1 VSEPNNNDWLER
13 ELARQMKPARAPESL
28 WGRIESG
35 RSGAPGSRRSSLQAA
50 ARQTGWILWP
60 AVALVLFL
68 ASGDL
73 LWEIGKARASM
84 APLTEQDLSSLTDVS
99 ACDIRSTD
107 PDVIARWVKAN
118 TNRDVTLSCGRS
130 GSAHPVGARLIRRH
144 GALVAAVAYRAGG
157 GTAAVLVSGKH
168 SFFGWNRDYAVAWF
182 PGSRNAGMSP
192 EACDRCHLDAR
203 SQM

>member
-28 WGRIESG
+28 WGRIESV
-35 RSGAPGSRRSSLQAA
+35 RRGAGSRRGSLQAA

-73 LWEIGKARASM
+73 VWEIGKARASIS
-84 APLTEQDLSSLTDVS
+84 PLTEQDLSSLTDVS

-118 TNRDVTLSCGRS
+118 TNRDLTLSCGRS

-157 GTAAVLVSGKH
+157 GTAAVLISGKR
-168 SFFGWNRDYAVAWF
+168 SFFGWNRGYAVAWF
-182 PGSRNAGMSP
+182 PGSGNAVMSP
-192 EACDRCHLDAR
+192 EACDRCHPDAR

>member
-1 VSEPNNNDWLER
+1 VAEPNNNDWVER
-13 ELARQMKPARAPESL
+13 ELARQMKPAPAPDSL
-28 WGRIESG
+28 WGRIESA
-35 RSGAPGSRRSSLQAA
+35 RRGAPGSRLASVQK
-50 ARQTGWILWP
+50 GWMLWP

-73 LWEIGKARASM
+73 LWEIGKAKASIV
-84 APLTEQDLSSLTDVS
+84 PLTEQDLSSLTDVS

-118 TNRDVTLSCGRS
+118 TNRELTLSCGRS

-144 GALVAAVAYRAGG
+144 GALIAAVAYRAGG
-157 GTAAVLVSGKH
+157 GSAAVLVSEKR
-168 SFFGWNRDYAVAWF
+168 SLLGWNRDYAVAWF
-182 PGSRNAGMSP
+182 PGSRNAESSP
-192 EACDRCHLDAR
+192 EACDRCHPDAR

>member
-1 VSEPNNNDWLER
+1 MAEPNNNDWVER
-13 ELARQMKPARAPESL
+13 ELARQMKPVRAPDSL
-28 WGRIESG
+28 WGRIASA
-35 RSGAPGSRRSSLQAA
+35 RRRPSGSRLASLQK
-50 ARQTGWILWP
+50 GWMLWP

-84 APLTEQDLSSLTDVS
+84 VPLTAQDLSALTDVS

-118 TNRDVTLSCGRS
+118 TNRELNLSCGRS

-144 GALVAAVAYRAGG
+144 GALIAAVAYRAGG
-157 GTAAVLVSGKH
+157 GSAAVLVSGRH
-168 SFFGWNRDYAVAWF
+168 SLFGWNRDYAVAWF
-182 PGSRNAGMSP
+182 PGSRGAEASP
-192 EACDRCHLDAR
+192 EACDRCHPDAR